1 MLQIGDGDQ
10 VQNLI
15 AGDILLFNPYR
26 VIRGDSAI
34 NIDFDFVRTS
44 ITLIVWR
51 IFGDKIGIKLVCW
64 HCAFHNRVIPQGI
77 KQD

>member
-15 AGDILLFNPYR
+15 AGDILLSNL
-26 VIRGDSAI
+26 IRGNPAI
-34 NIDFDFVRTS
+34 NIDFDFVRKS

-51 IFGDKIGIKLVCW
+51 IFGDKIGIKLVCR

>member
-15 AGDILLFNPYR
+15 AGDILLSNL
-26 VIRGDSAI
+26 IRGNPAI

-51 IFGDKIGIKLVCW
+51 IFGDKIGIKLVCR